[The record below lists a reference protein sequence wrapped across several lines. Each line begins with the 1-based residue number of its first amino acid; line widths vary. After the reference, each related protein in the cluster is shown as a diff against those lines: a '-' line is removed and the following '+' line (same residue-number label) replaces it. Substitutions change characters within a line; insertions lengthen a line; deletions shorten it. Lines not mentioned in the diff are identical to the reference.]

1 MCLVCIPWTIA
12 CTGNR
17 VSDFLELE
25 LPLVVNLL
33 RVFGIEPGSSG
44 VASAPK
50 GLLLCFYV
58 AEAGTVL
65 SEDRKKTLYS
75 ELSLQ
80 LGGRIIPY

>member
-1 MCLVCIPWTIA
+1 MAWLATIF
-12 CTGNR
+12 
-17 VSDFLELE
+17 FLFYNFFRDLF
-25 LPLVVNLL
+25 LFYVLVVNLL

-44 VASAPK
+44 AASAPK